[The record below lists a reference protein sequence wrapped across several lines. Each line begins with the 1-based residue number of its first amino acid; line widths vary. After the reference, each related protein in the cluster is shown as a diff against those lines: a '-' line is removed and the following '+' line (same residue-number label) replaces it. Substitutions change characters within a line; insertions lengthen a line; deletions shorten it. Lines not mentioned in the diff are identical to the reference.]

1 MTTRD
6 QNVDLATVEDFGR
19 EWAAFGQG
27 ASSEAELRR
36 EFESYFRVFPWSL
49 LPPNA
54 EGVDVGCGSGRW
66 ARFVAPRV
74 ASLHCADP
82 SAEALAVA
90 ANNLRGH
97 RNVQLHRASANDLP
111 VPDESLDF
119 GYSIG
124 VLHAIPDPR
133 SALSACVRK
142 LRRGA
147 PFLVYTYYAV
157 VETRPWW
164 FRGVWRVAEAA
175 RRVVSRLPFRL
186 KLWLTTVIAAVVYW
200 PLGRLSRVVERLGL
214 DVSNVP
220 LSAYRSRSFY
230 FMRTDA
236 LDRFG
241 TRLERRF
248 TRSELQEMMEE
259 AGLERVT
266 IEGPPFWLAV
276 GFKAG

>member
-1 MTTRD
+1 MPTQD
-6 QNVDLATVEDFGR
+6 HNVHPATVEDFGR
-19 EWAAFGQG
+19 EWAAFGEG

-36 EFESYFRVFPWSL
+36 EFESYFRTFPWDSL
-49 LPPNA
+49 PSAA

-66 ARFVAPRV
+66 ARFVARRV
-74 ASLHCADP
+74 GLLHCADP
-82 SAEALAVA
+82 SAQALGVA
-90 ANNLRGH
+90 ARNLGEQ
-97 RNVQLHRASANDLP
+97 RNVRLHRASANDLP
-111 VPDESLDF
+111 LPDGSLDF
-119 GYSIG
+119 AYSIG
-124 VLHAIPDPR
+124 VLHAIPDPQ
-133 SALSACVRK
+133 SALSACARK

-175 RRVVSRLPFRL
+175 RRIVSRFPFRL
-186 KLWLTTVIAAVVYW
+186 KLWLTTGIAAVVYW
-200 PLGRLSRVVERLGL
+200 PLGRLSRLLERLGL

-220 LSAYRSRSFY
+220 LSAYRLRSFY

-241 TRLERRF
+241 TRRERRF
-248 TRSELQEMMEE
+248 TSSELRQMMEA

-266 IEGPPFWLAV
+266 IEGPPYWLAL
-276 GFKAG
+276 GFKR